1 MRSRC
6 PRVFSPT
13 NWTPDRSEGGS
24 APASKASVA
33 YRYESAPQ
41 WCTGPYNGHSA
52 CIQKVRCQKCCLR
65 SAERYDASKAGARSP
80 SRCKRAE
87 HDAEP
92 GSGYPC
98 RTRRRSRSGGAR
110 QAGNGLRAV
119 PRRRRPW
126 QEERSR
132 RRTDPGHLRERRDCR
147 RSGSLTYLARSLAT
161 YPRTSFRKGHHPSTT
176 TAPLTPRSASR
187 PAGFGITIFLFPR
200 HLTGNARQAPP
211 FRAGKDSADATGV

>member
-87 HDAEP
+87 HNHEP

-110 QAGNGLRAV
+110 QAGNGLRTV

-147 RSGSLTYLARSLAT
+147 RSDSLIFLARSGNISSNEF
-161 YPRTSFRKGHHPSTT
+161 PKGPSHHPRR
-176 TAPLTPRSASR
+176 PLRPLHLDQLRDRPVSASR
-187 PAGFGITIFLFPR
+187 YFCFRGI
-200 HLTGNARQAPP
+200 
-211 FRAGKDSADATGV
+211 